1 MLICWMPSNKDC
13 SCLIA
18 AVLAMQMSQGVV
30 ALSGA
35 MEHIKSQ
42 APLPTFSPANPQQ
55 YFVELLDLS
64 VRAA

>member
-1 MLICWMPSNKDC
+1 MVKRRDKGCQ
-13 SCLIA
+13 CLITH
-18 AVLAMQMSQGVV
+18 VLAMQMSQGVV

-35 MEHIKSQ
+35 MEHISSQ

-55 YFVELLDLS
+55 YFVELLDLG

>member
-1 MLICWMPSNKDC
+1 MLVT
-13 SCLIA
+13 A
-18 AVLAMQMSQGVV
+18 TQMSQGVV

-35 MEHIKSQ
+35 MEHISSQ

-55 YFVELLDLS
+55 YFVELLDLG